1 MRLCRRYSS
10 VCGSRI
16 ADLASHGLLPQML
29 SDGRQLLVDPRV
41 CKADR
46 VDERIRLIWRRLRRL
61 PRLGLSHFALEFDT
75 TITFVEELT
84 EDAGRRLALE
94 VRIGDQ
100 LCGRACQGICG
111 IGWRRGAWRL
121 IAR

>member
-1 MRLCRRYSS
+1 